1 MTIEREDYWS
11 RLSPDHPD
19 LLYELSSRMEALLL
33 LPPRERAAALAALLD
48 LEAGMPEPEL
58 REFLGAELRV
68 LSAMTPAGA
77 QEVIASLEALQRA
90 QPPEYGMRRTV
101 ALQGA
106 CRDLAPYELT
116 RLEAVM
122 PESRQL
128 AGLPPRPSIVAANG
142 SGHSQGL
149 RIDDR
154 RPRSALARLLGRP

>member
-19 LLYELSSRMEALLL
+19 LLYELSSRVEALLL

-48 LEAGMPEPEL
+48 LEAGMPEPDL
-58 REFLGAELRV
+58 REFIGAELRV
-68 LSAMTPAGA
+68 LSAMAPAGA
-77 QEVIASLEALQRA
+77 QEVIASVQALQRA
-90 QPPEYGMRRTV
+90 QPPEYCMRRTV

-142 SGHSQGL
+142 NGHGPGIQIG
-149 RIDDR
+149 DR
-154 RPRSALARLLGRP
+154 RPRSAFARLFGRS